1 MRTNTL
7 IQFALGAV
15 VSLTVLKAGASTTA
29 PSAQEIVAKVLD
41 ADPFGLAGASVTARL
56 TLTDKTGATS
66 TLALTGRAM
75 RYDPPFSKSIVRFT
89 APPDLA
95 GAGFLQI
102 QNRTGDDD
110 RFLFLPELKRARRI
124 SGALRGSSFMGTDF
138 AFADLDR
145 RDFREGGLTSQADAQ
160 VGKYACY
167 RVDVAPKRSDSP
179 YGKLEAWIRKD
190 NFLPLKLQ
198 QYDHAGVLIKT
209 FTAEEVRRVEGQWF
223 ITKSR
228 MLDHAHAHTTDLLI
242 DAVAPLKTVPDD
254 EFTTRNLEK
263 L

>member
-1 MRTNTL
+1 MKTNTL
-7 IQFALGAV
+7 IQIGLVAI
-15 VSLTVLKAGASTTA
+15 VSLTVLTAGASTAA
-29 PSAQEIVAKVLD
+29 PSAQEVVAKVLD
-41 ADPFGLAGASVTARL
+41 ADPFGLAGAGVTAHL
-56 TLTDKTGATS
+56 LLKDKTGATS
-66 TLALTGRAM
+66 TLAFTGRST

-95 GAGFLQI
+95 GAGFLQV
-102 QNRTGDDD
+102 QKRTGDDD
-110 RFLFLPELKRARRI
+110 RFLFLPELKRSRRI
-124 SGALRGSSFMGTDF
+124 SGSLRSSSFMGTDF

-145 RDFREGGLTSQADAQ
+145 RDFREAELTSKPDDE
-160 VGKYACY
+160 VGKYVCF

-179 YGKLEAWIRKD
+179 YAKLEAWIRKD

-198 QYDHAGVLIKT
+198 QYDHTGVLIKT
-209 FTAEEVRRVEGQWF
+209 FTAQEVRRIDGSWF

-254 EFTTRNLEK
+254 EFTVRNLEK
-263 L
+263 M